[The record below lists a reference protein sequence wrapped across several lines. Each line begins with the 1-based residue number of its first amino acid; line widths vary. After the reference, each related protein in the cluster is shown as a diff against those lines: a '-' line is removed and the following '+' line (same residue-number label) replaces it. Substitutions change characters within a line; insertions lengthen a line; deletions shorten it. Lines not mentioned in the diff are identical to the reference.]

1 MKKIATR
8 NYRKHYILQLL
19 SATCNNEELPYIA
32 TATEATE
39 WNKWL
44 RLLIKELTTDPAQ
57 AKLLMLWADK
67 LKKQGGLVA
76 SLRTVILPEFDTD
89 LTPNLVY
96 LDLNYAVNKDVQFV
110 FGGVDVTQKVA
121 KSDKL
126 TGLLNRF
133 LKELYQSHEENFA
146 SGTRDTFIEELF
158 LVDDVD
164 MVIDEDSRFKIQ
176 VDRSLRDYLVA
187 LNTRLRISA

>member
-19 SATCNNEELPYIA
+19 PLANKNEEIPYIA
-32 TATEATE
+32 TAAEATL

-44 RLLIKELTTDPAQ
+44 RLLIRELATDPAQ
-57 AKLLMLWADK
+57 AKFLLLWADK

-76 SLRTVILPEFDTD
+76 SMRTVILPDCD
-89 LTPNLVY
+89 VNLTPNLVY

-110 FGGVDVTQKVA
+110 FGGVDVTQKVS

-126 TGLLNRF
+126 TGLLTRF
-133 LKELYQSHEENFA
+133 MKELYQGHDENFS

-158 LVDDVD
+158 FVDDVD
-164 MVIDEDSRFKIQ
+164 MVIDEESRFKIQ